1 LSHFN
6 LGFNLEDP
14 TGNAV
19 IDVQFVVAADWP
31 VVASRTVTSALDRHR
46 DKVLVGRSG
55 RYMTYEMANTRP
67 DEQFMVTYIEP
78 EIETLP
84 AKRR

>member
-1 LSHFN
+1 
-6 LGFNLEDP
+6 
-14 TGNAV
+14 
-19 IDVQFVVAADWP
+19 
-31 VVASRTVTSALDRHR
+31 
-46 DKVLVGRSG
+46 
-55 RYMTYEMANTRP
+55 MTYEMANTRP